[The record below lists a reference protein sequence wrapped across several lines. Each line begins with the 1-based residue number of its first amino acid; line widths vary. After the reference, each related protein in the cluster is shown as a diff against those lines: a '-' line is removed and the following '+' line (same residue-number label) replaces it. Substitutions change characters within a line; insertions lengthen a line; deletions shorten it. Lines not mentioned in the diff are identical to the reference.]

1 VYCFA
6 YAKTIGQKYNTSRVV
21 AQYHL
26 RGANHLTL
34 FVTANIIRS
43 MIFTS
48 FHTRMGWVA
57 LLADDQALLG
67 LALPRATRR
76 AALDELRVEFHCQPP
91 RGENDIT
98 RLAQQKIERYF
109 HGERVTFDGIPID
122 GFKATDFQ
130 RSVWR
135 LTRAIPYGTTRT
147 YDSLARAVGRPHAAR
162 AVGQCMARN
171 PLPIIIPCHRVV
183 GSGGDLRGFGGGL
196 AMKQA
201 LLEMEGAL

>member
-1 VYCFA
+1 M
-6 YAKTIGQKYNTSRVV
+6 I
-21 AQYHL
+21 
-26 RGANHLTL
+26 LTC
-34 FVTANIIRS
+34 
-43 MIFTS
+43 

-57 LLADDQALLG
+57 LLADDHALLG
-67 LALPRATRR
+67 LTLPRTTRR

-91 RGENDIT
+91 HGENVIT
-98 RLAQQKIERYF
+98 RLTRQKIERYF
-109 HGERVTFDGIPID
+109 HGERVTFDDIPID
-122 GFKATDFQ
+122 GLKATEFQ
-130 RSVWR
+130 RRVWW
-135 LTRAIPYGTTRT
+135 LTRAIPYGATRT

-196 AMKQA
+196 TMKQA